1 MKNLTFLLA
10 AVVTLGVAPLAWAE
24 ERPEHFEGKPAETLE
39 QAVANF
45 SEYNAKLAELLAQ
58 EKLSPADLHKVHQL
72 TYTLENAL
80 ARINDE
86 FDGLAD
92 TLEAVHLASESAD
105 AETVKTQGRLY
116 LDTAGQVIE

>member
-10 AVVTLGVAPLAWAE
+10 TVITLGLAPLTWAE

-39 QAVANF
+39 QAVANL
-45 SEYNAKLAELLAQ
+45 SEYNAKLAGLLAQ
-58 EKLSPADLHKVHQL
+58 EKLSPADLNKVHQL

-86 FDGLAD
+86 FDDLAD
-92 TLEAVHLASESAD
+92 TLETVHIASERAD
-105 AETVKTQGRLY
+105 AETVKAQGRIY